1 MYDMQV
7 VIVCDALETYSDD
20 GLLRE
25 KLVEWTPK
33 TDSSKKRHNGTFN
46 TTSHTI
52 AHTYIRVLYSIACE

>member
-33 TDSSKKRHNGTFN
+33 TDSSKKKTQWHLQYNITHYC
-46 TTSHTI
+46 THLHKSLVQHS
-52 AHTYIRVLYSIACE
+52 L